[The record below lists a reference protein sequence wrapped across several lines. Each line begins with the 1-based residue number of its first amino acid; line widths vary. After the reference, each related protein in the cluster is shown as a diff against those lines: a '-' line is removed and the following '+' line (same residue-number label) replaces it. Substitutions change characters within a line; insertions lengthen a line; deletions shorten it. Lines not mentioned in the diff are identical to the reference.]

1 MGFIFSAMP
10 KARFAHAALTSLI
23 ILMTL
28 KGREEDKTKQ
38 IIRSLALIIGL
49 IATFP
54 FTPQ

>member
-1 MGFIFSAMP
+1 MP

-28 KGREEDKTKQ
+28 KGREGDKTKH

>member
-28 KGREEDKTKQ
+28 KGREGDKTKQ